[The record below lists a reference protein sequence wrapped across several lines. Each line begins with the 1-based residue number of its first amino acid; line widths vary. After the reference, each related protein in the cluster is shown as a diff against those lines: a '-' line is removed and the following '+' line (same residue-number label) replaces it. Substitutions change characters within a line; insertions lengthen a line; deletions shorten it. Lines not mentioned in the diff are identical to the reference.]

1 MTKLADCSILL
12 TTLHCKGFIVD
23 KRNLILIFSNS
34 FRLSNSLLN
43 CIANHLWNFYFIK
56 SFTQLLAVRKW
67 NATRGVSRTAATSK
81 MELFVKIVNGFSC
94 VEDLS
99 DPQNILPD
107 FSRHTTVEEAYSEPS
122 QRYKMKLLVK
132 IVNSFQLLAFFAK
145 KLNFRVSFLNRDSF
159 HARRNSHY
167 MAWSNKNNKKEKM
180 KSIWE
185 SYLEWTKNNK
195 CLLTLDLKP
204 FRS

>member
-1 MTKLADCSILL
+1 
-12 TTLHCKGFIVD
+12 
-23 KRNLILIFSNS
+23 
-34 FRLSNSLLN
+34 
-43 CIANHLWNFYFIK
+43 
-56 SFTQLLAVRKW
+56 
-67 NATRGVSRTAATSK
+67 

-99 DPQNILPD
+99 DSQNILPD

-204 FRS
+204 FRSKVKGSHSACSIPEPSCEWKETVGEEIITTSTNMTKKSCKLLELRPRRHRT